1 MEGELNKTNLNFIW
15 LHEDSKFG
23 KWIFYKHTIEKLEP
37 WVLVKAVNSSLP
49 PALLWLDY
57 EMAIG
62 FHFTAP
68 FLAQSTIIPWA
79 AASEKVMETPSV
91 VMSLSC

>member
-1 MEGELNKTNLNFIW
+1 MEGELNKANLNFIW

-37 WVLVKAVNSSLP
+37 WVT
-49 PALLWLDY
+49 PALIWLDY

>member
-1 MEGELNKTNLNFIW
+1 MAAWRQQIW
-15 LHEDSKFG
+15 QMNILQAHNWKVRTLSFG
-23 KWIFYKHTIEKLEP
+23 KSCQQQST
-37 WVLVKAVNSSLP
+37 

-79 AASEKVMETPSV
+79 AASEKVMETPSI

>member
-37 WVLVKAVNSSLP
+37 WVKSCQQQST